1 MADTIALDQG
11 AHDRTSNPTEQH
23 FAAHNALSLAMLY
36 LNRGNLP
43 AARRKA
49 VQALASI
56 KQMREVQHG

>member
-1 MADTIALDQG
+1 MADILVLDRS
-11 AHDRTSNPTEQH
+11 ARARASSPTEQH

-49 VQALASI
+49 VQALATI
-56 KQMREVQHG
+56 RQMREVAHG